1 MLEIVSRAMGQ
12 SNELKRF
19 GVSMEE
25 ELLESFDRL
34 CAEKGYATRSEAI
47 RDMVRAQLVEEKL
60 EQGDTEAMGTLT
72 VVYDHHQRELQEKLT
87 DYQHH
92 FLHAIV
98 ATLHVHLDAH
108 RCLEVVIL
116 RGKTTKVKKIAD
128 GLISAKG
135 VKHGKLVVTTA

>member
-1 MLEIVSRAMGQ
+1 MRH
-12 SNELKRF
+12 SNQLKRF
-19 GVSMEE
+19 GVSMED
-25 ELLESFDRL
+25 ELLKPFDQL

-47 RDMVRAQLVEEKL
+47 RDMVRAQLMEEKL
-60 EQGDTEAMGTLT
+60 EQGDTEAVGTLT
-72 VVYDHHQRELQEKLT
+72 VAYDHHQRELQEKLT

-116 RGKTTKVKKIAD
+116 RGNVNKIKKIAD
-128 GLISAKG
+128 GLIAAKG
-135 VKHGKLVVTTA
+135 VKHGKLVITTPAAI

>member
-1 MLEIVSRAMGQ
+1 MT
-12 SNELKRF
+12 
-19 GVSMEE
+19 
-25 ELLESFDRL
+25 FDQL

-47 RDMVRAQLVEEKL
+47 RDMVRAQLMEEKL
-60 EQGDTEAMGTLT
+60 EQGDTEAVGTLT
-72 VVYDHHQRELQEKLT
+72 VAYDHHQRELQEKLT

-116 RGKTTKVKKIAD
+116 RGNVNKIKKIAD
-128 GLISAKG
+128 GLIAAKG
-135 VKHGKLVVTTA
+135 VKHGKLVITTPAAM